1 VPRPPRAAS
10 YDVRSLLSH
19 RLLVLSNTLGKG
31 ALRLYAQRFG
41 VPLAEWRLLAALAV
55 EAPASVNALA
65 AALNT
70 DKGWISRTTAS
81 LVEKGFATTSPDP
94 SDARSFQILLTPAGR
109 ALHKRILPAAL
120 ERQHKLLEAFS
131 DKELATLDDFLV
143 RLQRQ
148 AQILAEGEGAQK
160 EVA

>member
-1 VPRPPRAAS
+1 MPRSSRATP

-81 LVEKGFATTSPDP
+81 LVDKGLATTRADPD
-94 SDARSFQILLTPAGR
+94 DARSFQILLTATGR

-120 ERQHKLLEAFS
+120 ERQQKLLKAFS

-148 AQILAEGEGAQK
+148 AQILAEDEGAQK
-160 EVA
+160 ELA

>member
-1 VPRPPRAAS
+1 MPRTARPEA

-31 ALRLYAQRFG
+31 AVRLYAQRFG
-41 VPLAEWRLLAALAV
+41 VPLAEWRLLAALV
-55 EAPASVNALA
+55 VNAPASVNALA
-65 AALNT
+65 AALST

-81 LVEKGFATTSPDP
+81 LVDKGLAATRPDP
-94 SDARSFQILLTPAGR
+94 SDARSFQIVLTPAGR

-120 ERQHKLLEAFS
+120 ERQRKLLEAFS
-131 DKELATLDDFLV
+131 DKELATLDELLT
-143 RLQRQ
+143 RLQKQ
-148 AQILAEGEGAQK
+148 AELLADRMDIK